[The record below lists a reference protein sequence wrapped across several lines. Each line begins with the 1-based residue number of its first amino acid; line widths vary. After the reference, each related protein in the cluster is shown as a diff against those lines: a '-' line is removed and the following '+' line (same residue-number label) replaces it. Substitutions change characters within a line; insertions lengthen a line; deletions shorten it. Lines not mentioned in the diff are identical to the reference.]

1 MKTGLQATG
10 SSLVGFVV
18 FGLLLLWPAGTFAY
32 WQGWVVIA
40 IFIVLSTLFTI
51 YLGVTNPDALR
62 RRMHGG
68 PLAEARTVQKF
79 ASAGLFVIV
88 PAVMVISAFDH
99 RFGWSTVPPAVWI
112 IGDVL
117 VAIGLGLAMLVVVQ
131 NSYAAA
137 NINVET
143 DQKVVS
149 TGLYG
154 LVRHP
159 MYVGLLTMMAGIPLA
174 LDSYWGLVGLIPI
187 LMVLAVRIVDEEEA
201 LNQELVGYPA
211 YTQQVHY
218 RLMPH
223 VW

>member
-40 IFIVLSTLFTI
+40 IFIVLSTVFTI

-68 PLAEARTVQKF
+68 PLAEVRTVQKF

-99 RFGWSTVPPAVWI
+99 RYGWSTVPPAVWI

-137 NINVET
+137 TINVEA

-159 MYVGLLTMMAGIPLA
+159 MYVGLLTMMVGIPLA

-187 LMVLAVRIVDEEEA
+187 SMVLAVRILDEEEA
-201 LNQELVGYPA
+201 LNQELVGYPD

-218 RLMPH
+218 RLMPY

>member
-1 MKTGLQATG
+1 MKTGLQATA
-10 SSLVGFVV
+10 SSLIGFVV
-18 FGLLLLWPAGTFAY
+18 FGLLLLWPAGTFDY
-32 WQGWVVIA
+32 WQAWVLIA
-40 IFIVLSTLFTI
+40 IFIALSTVYTI

-68 PLAEARTVQKF
+68 PLAETRIVQKF

-117 VAIGLGLAMLVVVQ
+117 VAIGLGLAMPVVVQ
-131 NSYAAA
+131 NGYAAA
-137 NINVET
+137 NINVEA
-143 DQKVVS
+143 DQEVVS

-159 MYVGLLTMMAGIPLA
+159 MYVGLLTMMVGIPLA

-187 LMVLAVRIVDEEEA
+187 LIVLAFRIVDEEKA
-201 LNQELVGYPA
+201 LTKELSGYDE
-211 YTQQVHY
+211 YMQKVRY
-218 RLMPH
+218 RLLPYA
-223 VW
+223 W

>member
-1 MKTGLQATG
+1 MKTGLQATA
-10 SSLVGFVV
+10 SSLIGFVV
-18 FGLLLLWPAGTFAY
+18 FGLLLLWPAGTFDY
-32 WQGWVVIA
+32 WQAWVLIA
-40 IFIVLSTLFTI
+40 IFTVLSTVYTI
-51 YLGVTNPDALR
+51 YLGVTNPEALR

-68 PLAEARTVQKF
+68 PLAETRTVQKF

-137 NINVET
+137 NINVEA

-159 MYVGLLTMMAGIPLA
+159 MYVGLLTMMVGIPLA
-174 LDSYWGLVGLIPI
+174 LDSYWGLVGIIPVVI
-187 LMVLAVRIVDEEEA
+187 VLAYRILDEEKLLEEE
-201 LNQELVGYPA
+201 LNGYID
-211 YTQQVHY
+211 YTQEVQY
-218 RLMPH
+218 RLVPH

>member
-1 MKTGLQATG
+1 MKTGLQATC
-10 SSLVGFVV
+10 SSLVGFIV

-40 IFIVLSTLFTI
+40 IFLVLSTVFTI

-137 NINVET
+137 NINVEA

-159 MYVGLLTMMAGIPLA
+159 MYVGLLIMMAGIPLA
-174 LDSYWGLVGLIPI
+174 LDSYCGLVGLIPI
-187 LMVLAVRIVDEEEA
+187 LMMLAVRILDEEEA
-201 LNQELVGYPA
+201 LNQQLVGYPA

>member
-1 MKTGLQATG
+1 VKTGLQATG